1 METECFF
8 KFIMRHNEESCVSV
22 TIHGACSCFD
32 GLLGGDLLGGSLLGG
47 LLGTLGGSLLASLL
61 GGTLGGS
68 FLGDFGCSG
77 LCY

>member
-1 METECFF
+1 MFFF

-32 GLLGGDLLGGSLLGG
+32 GLLGGGLLGGSLLGVG
-47 LLGTLGGSLLASLL
+47 LLGTLGGSLLGVGLL
-61 GGTLGGS
+61 GMLGGS
-68 FLGDFGCSG
+68 FLGGFGCSG

>member
-1 METECFF
+1 
-8 KFIMRHNEESCVSV
+8 MRHNEESCVSV

-32 GLLGGDLLGGSLLGG
+32 GLLGGDLLGGSLLGVG
-47 LLGTLGGSLLASLL
+47 LLGMLGGSLLASLL
-61 GGTLGGS
+61 VGTLGGS

>member
-1 METECFF
+1 MFFF

-32 GLLGGDLLGGSLLGG
+32 GLLGGDLLGGSLLGVGLLGMLGGSLLGVG
-47 LLGTLGGSLLASLL
+47 LLGTLGGSLL
-61 GGTLGGS
+61 
-68 FLGDFGCSG
+68 GDFGCSG

>member
-1 METECFF
+1 M
-8 KFIMRHNEESCVSV
+8 SV

-47 LLGTLGGSLLASLL
+47 FLGTLGGRLLASLGL

>member
-1 METECFF
+1 M
-8 KFIMRHNEESCVSV
+8 SV

-32 GLLGGDLLGGSLLGG
+32 GLLGGDLLGGSLLDGF
-47 LLGTLGGSLLASLL
+47 LGTLGGRLLGSLGL

>member
-1 METECFF
+1 
-8 KFIMRHNEESCVSV
+8 MRHNEESCVSV

-32 GLLGGDLLGGSLLGG
+32 GLLGGDLLGGSLLGVG

>member
-1 METECFF
+1 M
-8 KFIMRHNEESCVSV
+8 SV

-32 GLLGGDLLGGSLLGG
+32 GLLGGDLLGGSLLCDF
-47 LLGTLGGSLLASLL
+47 LGTLGGRLLGSLGL

>member
-32 GLLGGDLLGGSLLGG
+32 GLLGGDLLGGSLLGLG
-47 LLGTLGGSLLASLL
+47 LLGTLGGSILSGLWS
-61 GGTLGGS
+61 TLGGS
-68 FLGDFGCSG
+68 LLGDFGCSG